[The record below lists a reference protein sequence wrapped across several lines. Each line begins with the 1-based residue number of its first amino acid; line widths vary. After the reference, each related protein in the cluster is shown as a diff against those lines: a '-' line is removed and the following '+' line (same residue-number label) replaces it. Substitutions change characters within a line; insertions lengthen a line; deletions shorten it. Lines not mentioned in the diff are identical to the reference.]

1 MQNIIILTAAI
12 ILAVHIHYLYGLPV
26 IDEDNQ
32 IEKTKRS
39 DDTLLPNGN
48 FSLVTNEKL
57 SKLKELADAVHDPKL
72 NDLYRAVSHYV
83 HMARKNN
90 EYVVW
95 KYDANQEG
103 LVLML
108 KQNLNGILY
117 YG

>member
-1 MQNIIILTAAI
+1 MVI
-12 ILAVHIHYLYGLPV
+12 HIHYLSGLPL
-26 IDEDNQ
+26 IDEEIHDG
-32 IEKTKRS
+32 KLKRS
-39 DDTLLPNGN
+39 DDSLPNGN

-57 SKLKELADAVHDPKL
+57 NKLKELADSVHDPKL
-72 NDLYRAVSHYV
+72 SDLYRAVSHYV